1 MTHVTEIYKEF
12 TFEAAH
18 RLPQLPPTHK
28 CWRLHGHSFRV
39 GIAIEGPVDP
49 DLGWVVD
56 FGDIKAAFKPLED
69 RLDHYY
75 LNEIEGLEVPTSENL
90 AKWIWDHLAPSL
102 PLLSYVRVHETCT
115 TGCVYRGPSDA

>member
-18 RLPQLPPTHK
+18 RLPQLQPDHK

-39 GIAIEGPVDP
+39 GIGVEGAVDP
-49 DLGWVVD
+49 TFGWVVD
-56 FGDIKAAFKPLED
+56 FGDIKGAFKPLED

-75 LNEIEGLEVPTSENL
+75 LNEIEGLEIPTSENI
-90 AKWIWDHLAPSL
+90 AKWIWDRLAPSL

-115 TGCVYRGPSDA
+115 TGCVYRGPIDA